1 MTARYCRA
9 LGMMLVIL
17 SLTFFVG
24 CSKKKVPASDGYGA
38 GSMAGGSDMGAMGGS
53 ASGGALGDDAKWR
66 ELGLHSEAEKREF
79 QERAKSFENDDVY
92 FDYDS
97 YVLSAPAKKVLDE
110 KIAFLKRYA
119 RVKVTVEGHCDER
132 GTNEYNL
139 ALGERRANAALQYLK
154 NSGLGHAN
162 LSTVSYG
169 EERPIATGHDEASWA
184 KNRRAHFV
192 VDY

>member
-1 MTARYCRA
+1 MTGRFCRV
-9 LGMMLVIL
+9 LGVMLVVLTL
-17 SLTFFVG
+17 SLVMG
-24 CSKKKVPASDGYGA
+24 CSKKKVPAADGMGA
-38 GSMAGGSDMGAMGGS
+38 GSMTSSDMGAMGGP
-53 ASGGALGDDAKWR
+53 SGGGFGDEARWK
-66 ELGLHSEAEKREF
+66 ELGLNTEAERREF
-79 QERAKSFENDDVY
+79 QERARGFENEDVY

-110 KIAFLKRYA
+110 KVAFLKKYP

-139 ALGERRANAALQYLK
+139 ALGERRANAAMQYLK
-154 NSGLGHAN
+154 NAGLTHAS
-162 LSTVSYG
+162 LSSVSYG

-192 VDY
+192 INY